1 MENRTVS
8 QRKSLISHEKN
19 LSQRRQCDLLSISR
33 SSLYYKPLGESNE
46 NLLVMR
52 LMDEI
57 HMENP
62 AYGVLRM
69 QDELA
74 ERKPVV
80 NHKRVRRL
88 MRKMC
93 NNALNPKRNLSKLG
107 KAKYIRP
114 YLLRNLKITRPNQV
128 WAIDISYI
136 PMKKGFMYL
145 TAVIDLYSRYLVGWQ
160 LSNSLE
166 AETQTELI
174 NDLVQRYGKPEIIN
188 SDQGSQYTSEQWIS
202 CLQNHQIKISM
213 DGKGRATDNSFI
225 ERFFRSIKYDYIYLN
240 PAKTGVELYQ
250 GIKKYIEKYN
260 NRKHQGVK
268 RIKPICLYNQK
279 QILHLKS
286 A

>member
-33 SSLYYKPLGESNE
+33 SSLYYKPLGESNK

-74 ERKPVV
+74 ERNLVV

-93 NNALNPKRNLSKLG
+93 INALYPKRNLSKLG

-166 AETQTELI
+166 AEAQTELI
-174 NDLVQRYGKPEIIN
+174 NELIGIYGTPEIIN
-188 SDQGSQYTSEQWIS
+188 SDQGSQYTSEQWVS
-202 CLQNHQIKISM
+202 CLNTHQIKISM
-213 DGKGRATDNSFI
+213 DGKGRATDNAFI
-225 ERFFRSIKYDYIYLN
+225 ERFFRSIKYDYIYLS
-240 PAKTGVELYQ
+240 PAKSGIELYQ
-250 GIKKYIEKYN
+250 GIKKYIMKYN
-260 NRKHQGVK
+260 NRKHQGIN
-268 RIKPICLYNQK
+268 RQKPINLYTFENQV
-279 QILHLKS
+279 QLKS

>member
-62 AYGVLRM
+62 SYGVLRM

-74 ERKPVV
+74 ERNLVV

-93 NNALNPKRNLSKLG
+93 INAPDPTLPLQQRIAALEEENKVFTTKVETLMQVIG
-107 KAKYIRP
+107 K
-114 YLLRNLKITRPNQV
+114 
-128 WAIDISYI
+128 
-136 PMKKGFMYL
+136 
-145 TAVIDLYSRYLVGWQ
+145 
-160 LSNSLE
+160 
-166 AETQTELI
+166 
-174 NDLVQRYGKPEIIN
+174 
-188 SDQGSQYTSEQWIS
+188 
-202 CLQNHQIKISM
+202 
-213 DGKGRATDNSFI
+213 
-225 ERFFRSIKYDYIYLN
+225 
-240 PAKTGVELYQ
+240 
-250 GIKKYIEKYN
+250 
-260 NRKHQGVK
+260 
-268 RIKPICLYNQK
+268 
-279 QILHLKS
+279 
-286 A
+286 